1 MRLILCLALF
11 LFMTGAHATTYYVSN
26 TGNNRYDGTSP
37 SASWQTL
44 QRVQIAAN
52 SGLMKPGD
60 KILFKRGHSFS
71 GTLTWSS
78 IFGNKAPSG
87 TKDAPIIFGA
97 YGTGA
102 RPVFQYHSDFE
113 KDPTKKVLFMVAGVN
128 YIIFDGLDIT
138 DRRFPKEDKISPAY
152 CAIAF
157 NFGSYGDAT
166 SNHCIV
172 RNCIM
177 ANIGMGIVLV
187 GDSNTVDSCRFTDL
201 KNVRNTFGNNFPEND
216 DDYGANGV
224 TITGNDNL
232 ITHNFFSGNWAESY
246 DYGFSGGALESFGSS
261 SRNRIMYNTIIDCNG
276 VMEIGSGSG
285 GMADNNLIA
294 NNVLI
299 NNGGLTWVNISGTF
313 AIQASNIQ
321 YFNNTIIDIENRY
334 KDKALFLFNGKPEAE
349 TVFNIQNNVFYLSS
363 GINVTTDK
371 VDTKKFIHENNV
383 YQFMNGSTS
392 NLKLSASELITTQPV
407 FQNMESSDPLQWKYE
422 LAPAGK
428 GKKAGSVV
436 QFSGAFTESHLTDS
450 AIPVSPAFAAKLENA
465 FYAVLFQRNEKMARW
480 LMQIF
485 RLFTSGIVFA

>member
-1 MRLILCLALF
+1 MA
-11 LFMTGAHATTYYVSN
+11 TGVYATTYYVSN
-26 TGNNRYDGTSP
+26 TGNNRYDGMSP
-37 SASWQTL
+37 SSSWQTL

-60 KILFKRGHSFS
+60 KILFKRGDNFT

-87 TKDAPIIFGA
+87 AKDAPITFGA

-102 RPVFQYHSDFE
+102 KPVFQYHSDFE
-113 KDPTKKVLFMVAGVN
+113 KDPAKKVLFMVAGVN

-138 DRRFPKEDKISPAY
+138 DQRFPKEDKVSPAY

-172 RNCIM
+172 RNCTM

-201 KNVRNTFGNNFPEND
+201 KNVRNTFGDKFPEND

-285 GMADNNLIA
+285 GMAQDNLIA

-321 YFNNTIIDIENRY
+321 YFNNTIIDTENRY
-334 KDKALFLFNGKPEAE
+334 KDVALFLFNGKPEAE

-363 GINVTTDK
+363 GINITTDK
-371 VDTKKFIHENNV
+371 VDTKKFTHENNV
-383 YQFMNGSTS
+383 YEFKNGSTS
-392 NLKLSASELITTQPV
+392 NLKLSASELISTQPV
-407 FQNMESSDPLQWKYE
+407 FQNTGSKDPLQWNYQ
-422 LAPAGK
+422 LTPAAK
-428 GKKAGSVV
+428 GRKAGSTV
-436 QFSGAFTESHLTDS
+436 QFSGAFTESHLTGS
-450 AIPVSPAFAAKLENA
+450 AIPVTPAFATQLENA
-465 FYAVLFQRNEKMARW
+465 FYAVLFKHNEKLARW

-485 RLFTSGIVFA
+485 LVLTGGLVG